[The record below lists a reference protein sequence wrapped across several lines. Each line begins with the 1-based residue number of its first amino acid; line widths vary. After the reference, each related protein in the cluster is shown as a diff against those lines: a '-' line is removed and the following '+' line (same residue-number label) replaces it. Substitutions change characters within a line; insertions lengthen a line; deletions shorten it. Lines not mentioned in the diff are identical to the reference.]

1 MILEEIFLQ
10 IRFRKILALIF
21 IILIVG
27 GVFSSYRWIGRTL
40 YPINYKE
47 HIANYSKKYDIDPFL
62 VAAIIRVESKFNKDA
77 LSPKGARGLMQ
88 IAPVTGKWAAGE
100 IEILDYKESLLYDPE
115 INISIGCWYINKLN
129 TQFNNNL
136 ELVLAAYN
144 GGSGNVTKW
153 LNDYNYSDDGK
164 SLKHI
169 PFKETE
175 LYLKKVKKSY
185 DIYIKLYNSDY
196 FN

>member
-1 MILEEIFLQ
+1 MR
-10 IRFRKILALIF
+10 IRFRKILAFIF

-27 GVFSSYRWIGRTL
+27 GAFSSYKWIGKTL

-47 HIANYSKKYDIDPFL
+47 HIADYSKQYNIDPFL
-62 VAAIIRVESKFNKDA
+62 VAAIIRVESKFNKSA

-88 IAPVTGKWAAGE
+88 IAPVTGRWAAGE
-100 IEILDYKESLLYDPE
+100 LGIQNYDESLLYDPE
-115 INISIGCWYINKLN
+115 VNIKVGCWYINRLN
-129 TQFNNNL
+129 TQFNNDL

-144 GGSGNVTKW
+144 GGSGNVVKW
-153 LNDYNYSDDGK
+153 LNDNKYSDNGK

-175 LYLKKVKKSY
+175 LYLKKVLKSY

-196 FN
+196 FI